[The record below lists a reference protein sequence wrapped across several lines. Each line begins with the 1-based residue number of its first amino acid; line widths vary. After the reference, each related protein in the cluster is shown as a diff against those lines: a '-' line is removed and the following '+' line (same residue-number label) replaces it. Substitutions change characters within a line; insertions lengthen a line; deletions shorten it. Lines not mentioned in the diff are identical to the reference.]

1 MKRHLLAA
9 FSSAL
14 IASAAGPDIVIA
26 DFEGDSYGDWKT
38 SGEAFGSGPAHGA
51 LAPQMSVAGFQGKGL
66 VNSFHGGD
74 DATGAL
80 TSPAFKVERR
90 FLRFLIG
97 GGNYPGE
104 TCINLLASGRL
115 ARTATGANSEQLEP
129 QQWDLA
135 DLSAQDVTIE
145 IVDHRKGGW
154 GHINIDHI
162 IQTDSTLPQ

>member
-51 LAPQMSVAGFQGKGL
+51 LAGQMSVAGFQGKGL
-66 VNSFHGGD
+66 VNSFRGGD

-104 TCINLLASGRL
+104 TCINLLASARIV
-115 ARTATGANSEQLEP
+115 RTATGPNSEQLEA
-129 QQWDLA
+129 QQWDPA
-135 DLSAQDVTIE
+135 DLSAQDVTIQ
-145 IVDHRKGGW
+145 IVERRQRRFGP
-154 GHINIDHI
+154 ING
-162 IQTDSTLPQ
+162 